1 MIARIPGANSS
12 KAMILGAHIDSPNSP
27 GAFDDGSGSASLLEV
42 ARVLDVSQIQP
53 SVDVYLAWFGGHE
66 IGTYGSAHFVSTH
79 QELLDRSL
87 GMLVMDGLGHPLD
100 ERTSHITLMTTSYG
114 LFGDDRLLLPDF
126 LSKAVA
132 SQSLTLDT
140 LVEYGL
146 IADNSNFDAFNV
158 PNVFLGYINGNEWK
172 SKGSSYIHYS
182 NHFHDPYETVDLASE
197 VGEAFVGMTKVM
209 LSAALETGRSQ
220 PNLRVTPAE
229 TQRALFVS
237 SHTEASNVPTS
248 MLRELGMA
256 LAWEGFDVDLIPYG
270 QAITP
275 SDLKERGHHRSSAH
289 TGLSW
294 ETC

>member
-1 MIARIPGANSS
+1 
-12 KAMILGAHIDSPNSP
+12 MILGAHIDFPNSP

-209 LSAALETGRSQ
+209 LSAHAGNRPQPTQSAGYPRRNSTGSFRFQPHGSVQ
-220 PNLRVTPAE
+220 CPNLHAARTGHGS
-229 TQRALFVS
+229 R
-237 SHTEASNVPTS
+237 
-248 MLRELGMA
+248 LGR
-256 LAWEGFDVDLIPYG
+256 F
-270 QAITP
+270 
-275 SDLKERGHHRSSAH
+275 
-289 TGLSW
+289 
-294 ETC
+294 